1 MTYKSERVR
10 VAALVSYYAAKCS
23 GVSPLQV
30 LRSMLADDEYA
41 DIKAPT
47 QFIRD
52 VVTKWQHHG
61 EVANLFSMRV
71 SSHPKKVPDEIIRKC
86 ATIIQAGYNVELL
99 VASGSGQVSGQATKH
114 QVHRYYGSIKEA
126 CQKDGFLEGVIRE
139 YGVTYDYMRTRL
151 HEVDRSLALRRVE
164 FKYMLT
170 EGQMMNRRSTAAF
183 LLNAWRADASWLSRV
198 WWLDETSM
206 WIIDND
212 NPTQLVWAD
221 AHDEGVR
228 VVLNTPHIAA
238 HRSIKV
244 HVIAAV
250 NALLGAVWC
259 DFTTGTT
266 DIVRRTPDLNAPYKV
281 GEQYQWYPSG
291 PQLCVQPSSSCCMQ
305 CT

>member
-86 ATIIQAGYNVELL
+86 ATIIKAGYNVELL

-183 LLNAWRADASWLSRV
+183 LLNAWRADAS
-198 WWLDETSM
+198 
-206 WIIDND
+206 
-212 NPTQLVWAD
+212 
-221 AHDEGVR
+221 
-228 VVLNTPHIAA
+228 
-238 HRSIKV
+238 
-244 HVIAAV
+244 
-250 NALLGAVWC
+250 
-259 DFTTGTT
+259 
-266 DIVRRTPDLNAPYKV
+266 
-281 GEQYQWYPSG
+281 
-291 PQLCVQPSSSCCMQ
+291 
-305 CT
+305 